1 MYNEFNSSDNY
12 DASAIEYSGSN
23 QEGGDYDCYDY
34 NFWDSDYWDNMSGKT
49 LPCNCTA
56 DGEAFLG
63 IALAKHVQLGST
75 SAVNGGAYENFQNT
89 FRLSQL
95 TANMA
100 DYILGEYK
108 VCSKQLEAKM
118 T

>member
-56 DGEAFLG
+56 DG
-63 IALAKHVQLGST
+63 
-75 SAVNGGAYENFQNT
+75 
-89 FRLSQL
+89 
-95 TANMA
+95 
-100 DYILGEYK
+100 
-108 VCSKQLEAKM
+108 
-118 T
+118 